1 MVRIYIR
8 IHFCEQDKKL
18 GSENFLEAKMR
29 ESLEVAYDPSEG
41 DLENLSET
49 SL

>member
-1 MVRIYIR
+1 MNRI
-8 IHFCEQDKKL
+8 KKL
-18 GSENFLEAKMR
+18 GSESIFEAKMR
-29 ESLEVAYDPSEG
+29 ESLDLAYDPSEG